1 MQTLIEIFNGFF
13 EGRYNLT
20 CFKSKPASREVKN
33 LQILLGYLVC
43 GYFLP
48 TLCRILFFKKPPGLN
63 LRPIFCFFYR
73 FSSFKRSGLLRSPV
87 RGND

>member
-13 EGRYNLT
+13 EGRYKLT
-20 CFKSKPASREVKN
+20 CFESKPASREVKN

-48 TLCRILFFKKPPGLN
+48 TLCRFLF
-63 LRPIFCFFYR
+63 Y
-73 FSSFKRSGLLRSPV
+73 
-87 RGND
+87 

>member
-48 TLCRILFFKKPPGLN
+48 TLCRILFF
-63 LRPIFCFFYR
+63 
-73 FSSFKRSGLLRSPV
+73 
-87 RGND
+87 